1 MVKMKNCFLKILY
14 IMLLLIMLF
23 NSSGCNIIS
32 QKNAGC
38 FIVESESWFDDF
50 TVRDDK
56 VYIKC
61 EVVLQNTTSDNQ
73 RIKMAA
79 ICSEDVDAGL
89 LKNEKVYA
97 VDDNQK
103 ERVFVINANS
113 KQTFEDVVFL
123 GEFGGKKIKNNRLL
137 PRIILEII

>member
-1 MVKMKNCFLKILY
+1 
-14 IMLLLIMLF
+14 MLF
-23 NSSGCNIIS
+23 STSGCNFSS
-32 QKNAGC
+32 QKNADC

-61 EVVLQNTTSDNQ
+61 EVVLQNTTSDKQ
-73 RIKMAA
+73 RFKMAA
-79 ICSEDVDAGL
+79 ICSEDVDTGL

-97 VDDNQK
+97 VDDHEK
-103 ERVFVINANS
+103 ERVFEIHANS

-123 GEFGGKKIKNNRLL
+123 GKYGGNNKKSNRLL
-137 PRIILEII
+137 PRIILESI

>member
-1 MVKMKNCFLKILY
+1 MKNCFLKILY

-23 NSSGCNIIS
+23 NSSGCNNIS

-79 ICSEDVDAGL
+79 ICSEDVDTGL

-113 KQTFEDVVFL
+113 KQTFEDVVFRRVWRK
-123 GEFGGKKIKNNRLL
+123 EHKKQSTFA
-137 PRIILEII
+137 